1 MKLKL
6 TLFTLGLVM
15 LSACATPPTPASL
28 SGVPVVEFGNA
39 TPDKGD
45 FILYFPSGKNI
56 PTDVIIDGD
65 IFQQTAKQVMTVKL
79 KRDIYSY
86 KDWMSYDKQNWHF
99 ARDKLSMML
108 DIKIPSYTHPKR
120 GHIKLNLSNKH

>member
-45 FILYFPSGKNI
+45 FILYFPSGKDI
-56 PTDVIIDGD
+56 LTDVIIDGD
-65 IFQQTAKQVMTVKL
+65 IFQQISFLRLVWWTVYASVV
-79 KRDIYSY
+79 DE
-86 KDWMSYDKQNWHF
+86 D
-99 ARDKLSMML
+99 
-108 DIKIPSYTHPKR
+108 
-120 GHIKLNLSNKH
+120 